1 MTSDKSDMSERVS
14 GSNPPSDGTAE
25 RGRARRTVLIG
36 LAVFVVFT
44 LLAFSPLLLGRGSL
58 NRYIVAFSLV
68 GALLGAS
75 FMFHGAWDWLRAGRT
90 R

>member
-1 MTSDKSDMSERVS
+1 MTTTSMSE
-14 GSNPPSDGTAE
+14 GAPDPDPASDTPLY
-25 RGRARRTVLIG
+25 RRSRARRTVLTG
-36 LAVFVVFT
+36 LAVFVVFG
-44 LLAFSPLLLGRGSL
+44 LLTFSPLLLGRGGL

-68 GALLGAS
+68 GVLLGGS